1 MKPIKKERK
10 NDPSFLSH
18 GAQVRPLVRAYL
30 VGQSFAFWGVDFGD
44 DVEGLVTLGIGGGKG
59 GRKGVGVEIYQ

>member
-1 MKPIKKERK
+1 MIQTSYLMGPRF
-10 NDPSFLSH
+10 DPW
-18 GAQVRPLVRAYL
+18 VRAYL

-44 DVEGLVTLGIGGGKG
+44 DVEGLVRLGIGGGKG